1 LRRDVIVSKETS
13 PIGYPPV
20 GMKKELSFGRS
31 LRLARIAGGLRQ
43 IDLASLS
50 GLSTST
56 ISLIEN
62 DLRLPSREQ
71 IDRLRKHIGI
81 YSDDVEAGP

>member
-1 LRRDVIVSKETS
+1 
-13 PIGYPPV
+13 
-20 GMKKELSFGRS
+20 MKNDRSLGRS
-31 LRLARIAGGLRQ
+31 LRLARVVKGLRQ
-43 IDLASLS
+43 IDLARLS

-71 IDRLRKHIGI
+71 IDRLRKHIGV
-81 YSDDVEAGP
+81 YSDDVEAGS